1 MKKKIILIFAFAL
14 IFLLLCVKNV
24 YAHSSNLDNV
34 QFTVDDYCIVEMS
47 DGNTYLLTPKDA
59 KYGCIAYMTSDFKRT
74 YNTIFACANNYSNSG
89 LGELKRYKLENSVF
103 VFVDYYSYESE
114 ILTINSVIYSTC
126 DIKYINNSS
135 EIFFQNPPRLVVRQE
150 VEGVKMKAVT
160 QEIVAI
166 LPVILSVLVFSLA
179 LRKGLSL
186 LLSFLKAS

>member
-1 MKKKIILIFAFAL
+1 MKKKISLIFAFAV

-24 YAHSSNLDNV
+24 YAHSYNLDNV
-34 QFTVDDYCIVEMS
+34 VFEVDDYCIVEMS
-47 DGNTYLLTPKDA
+47 DGNTYLLTPKSA
-59 KYGCIAYMTSDFKRT
+59 EYGCIAYMTSDHKRT
-74 YNTIFACANNYSNSG
+74 YNTIFACSSNYSNSAIG
-89 LGELKRYKLENSVF
+89 QLKRYKLENSKF
-103 VFVDYYSYESE
+103 VFVDYYWYENE

-126 DIKYINNSS
+126 DIKYINNSG

-150 VEGVKMKAVT
+150 VEGLELKAVT

-186 LLSFLKAS
+186 LLNFLRTS

>member
-1 MKKKIILIFAFAL
+1 MKKKISLIFAFTV

-24 YAHSSNLDNV
+24 YAHSYNLDNIV
-34 QFTVDDYCIVEMS
+34 FEVDDYCIVEMS
-47 DGNTYLLTPKDA
+47 DGNTYLLTPKEA
-59 KYGCIAYMTSDFKRT
+59 RYGCIAYMTSDHVRT
-74 YNTIFACANNYSNSG
+74 YNTIFACASNYSNSAIG
-89 LGELKRYKLENSVF
+89 QLKRYKLENSKF
-103 VFVDYYSYESE
+103 VFVDYYWYENE

-126 DIKYINNSS
+126 DIKYINNPS

-150 VEGVKMKAVT
+150 VEGLELKAVT

-186 LLSFLKAS
+186 LLNFLRIS